1 MRQSFCKL
9 ATYYCTEFQHFPLS
23 HFLQKKF
30 SMYYIFHVG
39 ARNGIP
45 FEMISLK
52 LINLIYS
59 LGLAVVSGR
68 VTVE

>member
-1 MRQSFCKL
+1 
-9 ATYYCTEFQHFPLS
+9 
-23 HFLQKKF
+23 
-30 SMYYIFHVG
+30 MYYILHVG